1 MNYDPMEPVE
11 IVSRFGNITRI
22 EDARIEEV
30 SCASSPESIL
40 ISYPISRTAQE
51 AQRQRIQLNMNRN
64 TVILNPF
71 GQSIRVCSLRPGMLV
86 NAVVSSGMTRS
97 IPPQT
102 SAFIIVVQG
111 GFRPYGSRI
120 TTARILYY
128 DPVNRL
134 LYTGRPDDIGSQ
146 MVFAVTNAT
155 SVIDRSGRPGN
166 VSLLRPGQQVR
177 ITHADFQT
185 ASIPPQT
192 TVFRIRLL

>member
-1 MNYDPMEPVE
+1 MNYDPIEPVAA
-11 IVSRFGNITRI
+11 ISRFGNITRI

-30 SCASSPESIL
+30 SCPFSPESIL
-40 ISYPISRTAQE
+40 ISYPITQAAQE
-51 AQRQRIQLNMNRN
+51 TQRQRLQLNVNRN

-71 GQSIRVCSLRPGMLV
+71 GQSVSICSLRPGMLV

-102 SAFIIVVQG
+102 SAFVIVVQG
-111 GFRPYGSRI
+111 GFRPYASMV
-120 TTARILYY
+120 TVSRILYY

-134 LYTGRPDDIGSQ
+134 LYTGRPGDSSSQ

-155 SVIDRSGRPGN
+155 SIIDRSGRPGN

-177 ITHADFQT
+177 VTHADFQT

-192 TVFRIRLL
+192 TAFRIRLL